1 MLQKGFGAP
10 ISYKSFS
17 LNPFKGFI
25 FYDIKADDIFEA
37 ESLIVRY
44 NISSIINRN
53 ILYLKISNFS
63 FDMIGYTSANRTQQK
78 KHQIKGI
85 PQHILSIEKLILEDG
100 IVDIDTGQPITLEI
114 NRIDGNIGLWSDGI
128 DGRFHIDVGEIT
140 VEDRKFGNLNT
151 IFKVNRKGEF
161 AVLHL
166 KSSLINIKKI
176 AGFMGKDSV
185 AASIFRIEHDL
196 IRVDSL
202 KFSAMTK
209 LKMGNFILWGATA
222 SKFQLDTIKFEFSML
237 PNNKI
242 SIKYGSVVVSQPFKE
257 ILQIH
262 FIQIDMSNKSVYT
275 KFNGYG
281 MFVGEGLI
289 RGYGQEDSLWIGVA
303 MDSVRTP
310 KQWLHNVFV
319 SASLLGATRKIMF
332 HELSVDDYH
341 MKGMAYGDYTLK
353 NQLLNAN
360 FQIDTLDL
368 TRISH
373 EWHGWLFGTGEAKFI
388 GKKLVK
394 FAVSGRS
401 IGLKYKKMFSSDT
414 VSFYVNS
421 DSVVLRAEKTT
432 FQKVTIPNLALTSHL
447 KSDTNNWSVSL
458 AISDSGNAQVKGRWS
473 MKEPNDLFFAID
485 YLDFRYSTIHR
496 TGEFPLIFYI
506 RNDTVFGQLDTTS
519 ILEGEMAF
527 DLHYFPQTDTVMLSL
542 FTRNISFYELQQI
555 GLVPL
560 CGYLNGKLEI
570 TNTLSTPNITLS
582 GNFDSTHVVADTSQM
597 LYRIGRAVEGLSV
610 EFRMTYADSILNIK
624 SIRLG
629 DGTALFSRG
638 FLPLIL
644 SLKPFK
650 FEVPDREIYLAFDTD
665 SFDVALLRPFLKDF
679 MLVGNG
685 YFMSRVRMGGTLS
698 SPIMTGKLTAIIR
711 DALLTSTNTP
721 LQNLIFSGDFEGD
734 SLVASDIKARS
745 GQYGRIQGHGKMVFG
760 RQLLTDFT
768 FKLDSV
774 PMYPTHEIA
783 SIGSG
788 VLTIKGPVP
797 QIFIG
802 ADINLN
808 EAHINIPFGG
818 GAMTSSSPQPSPIRF
833 RYHLYGD
840 RNIFFYNPNLEMEL
854 SMDIV
859 ISKEDEVNVV
869 TTGEFRVLN
878 GQFYYLDR
886 RFDIT
891 EGWVRLAG
899 GPTMNPEI
907 HLKAEGVVAD
917 TVIVTI
923 MITGTLKHPEI
934 ELTSEP
940 PMDRLDIVSLIAFG
954 RTLGELQLE
963 REDIELIRKRALSF
977 AEGMVSREI
986 RNLLSSY
993 GIGISEFMVQADPWS
1008 GNYTSFTVGFRPSPN
1023 MLFRYSYDPRA
1034 VDHFTVQIKYFLRR
1048 NIAVYAERERS
1059 GEFGTGIEL
1068 EFRW

>member
-1 MLQKGFGAP
+1 
-10 ISYKSFS
+10 
-17 LNPFKGFI
+17 
-25 FYDIKADDIFEA
+25 
-37 ESLIVRY
+37 
-44 NISSIINRN
+44 
-53 ILYLKISNFS
+53 
-63 FDMIGYTSANRTQQK
+63 
-78 KHQIKGI
+78 
-85 PQHILSIEKLILEDG
+85 
-100 IVDIDTGQPITLEI
+100 
-114 NRIDGNIGLWSDGI
+114 
-128 DGRFHIDVGEIT
+128 
-140 VEDRKFGNLNT
+140 
-151 IFKVNRKGEF
+151 
-161 AVLHL
+161 
-166 KSSLINIKKI
+166 
-176 AGFMGKDSV
+176 
-185 AASIFRIEHDL
+185 
-196 IRVDSL
+196 
-202 KFSAMTK
+202 
-209 LKMGNFILWGATA
+209 
-222 SKFQLDTIKFEFSML
+222 
-237 PNNKI
+237 
-242 SIKYGSVVVSQPFKE
+242 
-257 ILQIH
+257 
-262 FIQIDMSNKSVYT
+262 
-275 KFNGYG
+275 
-281 MFVGEGLI
+281 
-289 RGYGQEDSLWIGVA
+289 
-303 MDSVRTP
+303 
-310 KQWLHNVFV
+310 
-319 SASLLGATRKIMF
+319 
-332 HELSVDDYH
+332 
-341 MKGMAYGDYTLK
+341 
-353 NQLLNAN
+353 
-360 FQIDTLDL
+360 
-368 TRISH
+368 
-373 EWHGWLFGTGEAKFI
+373 
-388 GKKLVK
+388 
-394 FAVSGRS
+394 
-401 IGLKYKKMFSSDT
+401 
-414 VSFYVNS
+414 
-421 DSVVLRAEKTT
+421 
-432 FQKVTIPNLALTSHL
+432 
-447 KSDTNNWSVSL
+447 
-458 AISDSGNAQVKGRWS
+458 
-473 MKEPNDLFFAID
+473 
-485 YLDFRYSTIHR
+485 
-496 TGEFPLIFYI
+496 
-506 RNDTVFGQLDTTS
+506 
-519 ILEGEMAF
+519 
-527 DLHYFPQTDTVMLSL
+527 
-542 FTRNISFYELQQI
+542 
-555 GLVPL
+555 
-560 CGYLNGKLEI
+560 
-570 TNTLSTPNITLS
+570 
-582 GNFDSTHVVADTSQM
+582 M

-698 SPIMTGKLTAIIR
+698 SPIMSGRLTTIIR

-797 QIFIG
+797 QIFID
-802 ADINLN
+802 ADINLD

-1068 EFRW
+1068 ELRW